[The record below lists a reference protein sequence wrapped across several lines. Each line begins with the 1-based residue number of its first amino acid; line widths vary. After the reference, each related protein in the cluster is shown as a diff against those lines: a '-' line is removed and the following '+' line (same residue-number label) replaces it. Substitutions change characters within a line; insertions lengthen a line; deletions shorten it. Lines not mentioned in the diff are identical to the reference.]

1 MVQSVLKKER
11 ILLFLFD
18 HYQPQHFNPMNRHK
32 CILAHFFNLEG
43 IKCAEYSHLDYKA
56 QDAVRN
62 LVQEDEYWEGWEYE
76 GVLDFSLNG
85 KSFQVVKS
93 MNQF

>member
-1 MVQSVLKKER
+1 
-11 ILLFLFD
+11 
-18 HYQPQHFNPMNRHK
+18 MNTN
-32 CILAHFFNLEG
+32 INTLAYFFNQEG
-43 IKCAEYSHLDYKA
+43 ITCTEYSHLDYR
-56 QDAVRN
+56 QQNAVRN